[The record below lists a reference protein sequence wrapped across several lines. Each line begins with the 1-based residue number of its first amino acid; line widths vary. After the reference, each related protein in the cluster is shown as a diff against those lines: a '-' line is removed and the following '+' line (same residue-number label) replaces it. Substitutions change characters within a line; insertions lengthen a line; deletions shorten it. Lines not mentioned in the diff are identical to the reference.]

1 MAVRAGTL
9 AVIGA
14 IAVTSSVA
22 SGAAPTADAAGQL
35 SVSGRVYWDRD
46 DDGVRDAGEPGVGGV
61 VVHWAGGNGTP
72 TTATGPDGTYTL
84 GGLTS
89 GRSGKLTL
97 ETGWFRSQC
106 STLKCAAGP
115 GPDNDYAVAN
125 QFVQYQVTGLTA
137 NRTGVDVGLLPDWPG
152 SSATAPAAVAGVVAS
167 NPVDVASR
175 LSLAASSCPDGS
187 YEVCRVGDTYTIS
200 AQILNQ
206 GTTPVSGITAVLA
219 VPDGDRFATDSPTR
233 DLTLN
238 RAATAPGITSMTV
251 GPLSP
256 TGTVAVSFA
265 GVLVAGGELRVTG
278 KLVVAGGTGTPG
290 CVVGAVTSAC
300 SKAEPAGAPLVFA
313 VTHIDQTG
321 DPDSFGPNCDAAAD
335 VRACATGI
343 HDKQVEPDEVDPV
356 GHNVAASIGGSQ
368 AFDLSADV
376 AVLTPKPAGG
386 WRAGDSVTWRM
397 SAANTGPGLHVPGWT
412 LTLVLPKSSNPAVPA
427 SNAMRS
433 CASSTSSAG
442 FPLIRCTGKGPLSP
456 AVTSVAMDVTMKVPT
471 GTAAG
476 ASVPVLAYVA
486 PAPGQAVE
494 VVPLGTA
501 PTQPSTNA
509 SSTSTNND
517 ASAAVTTG

>member
-1 MAVRAGTL
+1 MAVRAGVL
-9 AVIGA
+9 VAIGVIA
-14 IAVTSSVA
+14 AASSI
-22 SGAAPTADAAGQL
+22 AAGATPAANAAAQV
-35 SVSGRVYWDRD
+35 SVSGRVFWDQD
-46 DDGVRDAGEPGVGGV
+46 DDGVRDADEPGVGGV

-72 TTATGPDGTYTL
+72 TTATAANGSYTL

-89 GRSGKLTL
+89 GRTGKLTL

-106 STLKCAAGP
+106 STLKCATGP
-115 GPDNDYAVAN
+115 GPDNDFEVAN

-152 SSATAPAAVAGVVAS
+152 STATAPAPVAGIVPA
-167 NPVDVASR
+167 NAVDVASR

-187 YEVCRVGDTYTIS
+187 YEICRVGDTYTIS

-206 GTTPVSGITAVLA
+206 GTTTLTGVTAVLA
-219 VPDGDRFATDSPTR
+219 VPDGDRFATDSPVR

-238 RAATAPGITSMTV
+238 RPATAPGITGMTV
-251 GPLSP
+251 GPLSSAGVVP
-256 TGTVAVSFA
+256 VSFG
-265 GVLVAGGELRVTG
+265 GVLVPGGELRITG
-278 KLVVAGGTGTPG
+278 KLVVAGGPGTPG
-290 CVVGAVTSAC
+290 CVSGAITTAC

-321 DPDSFGPNCDAAAD
+321 DPDSFGPHCDAATD

-368 AFDLSADV
+368 SFDLTADV
-376 AVLTPKPAGG
+376 VALTPKPAGG
-386 WRAGDSVTWRM
+386 WRAGSAITWRM

-412 LTLVLPKSSNPAVPA
+412 LTLVLPKSSSPTVPV

-433 CASSTSSAG
+433 CTSSTTTAG

-456 AVTSVAMDVTMKVPT
+456 GVTSVAMDVTMVVPA
-471 GTAAG
+471 GTATG
-476 ASVPVLAYVA
+476 SSVPVLAYVS
-486 PAPGQAVE
+486 PAAGQAAE
-494 VVPLGTA
+494 VVALSSA
-501 PTQPSTNA
+501 PTQPATNA
-509 SSTSTNND
+509 DSTVTNND
-517 ASAAVTTG
+517 ESAAITTG